1 MRSSKRRRRRLRT
14 SPHRRSWLPCRPWT
28 AQRLRPQP
36 RNANAGAS
44 AGGRAR
50 MDEPVRR
57 LVLALVGA
65 VALTAERA
73 DELADSLAERGG
85 MSKDEVRAF
94 IDEATTRWRG
104 DAVRVGERAGATLNG
119 AFREL
124 GLVTRDEW
132 DELELRVAQ
141 IEHRLRLVESRP
153 RAVPPASS

>member
-1 MRSSKRRRRRLRT
+1 
-14 SPHRRSWLPCRPWT
+14 
-28 AQRLRPQP
+28 
-36 RNANAGAS
+36 
-44 AGGRAR
+44 

-57 LVLALVGA
+57 LAMALVGA

-73 DELADSLAERGG
+73 DELADTLAARGG
-85 MSKDEVRAF
+85 MSKDEVRTW

-104 DAVRVGERAGATLNG
+104 DAARVGEKAGSTLHG

-153 RAVPPASS
+153 RAVRPS

>member
-1 MRSSKRRRRRLRT
+1 MDLQPPPRLR
-14 SPHRRSWLPCRPWT
+14 S
-28 AQRLRPQP
+28 
-36 RNANAGAS
+36 ANADAS
-44 AGGRAR
+44 AGARAP

-57 LVLALVGA
+57 LILALVGA

-73 DELADSLAERGG
+73 DELADSLAQRGG

-94 IDEATTRWRG
+94 IDEATARWRG
-104 DAVRVGERAGATLNG
+104 DAVRVGERAGTTLHG

-141 IEHRLRLVESRP
+141 IEHRLRLVEARP
-153 RAVPPASS
+153 RAVPPPGN